1 MGRLNR
7 ETGEIHA
14 KIVYYGPAGA
24 GKTANAQ
31 LIQKKLKREHR
42 GELRTVYATDDK
54 KGSYEFLP
62 VRLGAV
68 RGYETSIH
76 LHTIPGAERFKDER
90 RQILAD
96 VDGIVFVADLR
107 PGRHEATVAS
117 LAELEEHLA
126 SYGRALDDVL
136 LVVQYNRRD
145 EAAETDLEKLHARLG
160 VKPEAHFEGIATEG
174 TGVLQCLT
182 TLSKAILSRLR
193 KEAEQEPEPEL
204 DPDPEPP
211 SKLDLEIDMR
221 PTIEPLAAR
230 EVVDADLEA
239 PPNAVTMLED
249 LSDPALRGPG
259 ATVIVSEDEAG
270 GGFSIEASG
279 PVQSGPSGLKIP
291 LRLVEEDSGRK
302 IEISLLLT
310 LAS

>member
-24 GKTANAQ
+24 GKTANAR

-42 GELRTVYATDDK
+42 GELRSVYATDDK
-54 KGSYEFLP
+54 RGAYEFLP

-68 RGYETSIH
+68 RGYQTSIH
-76 LHTIPGAERFKDER
+76 LHTVPGAERFKDER

-96 VDGIVFVADLR
+96 VDGVVFVADLR
-107 PGRHEATVAS
+107 PGRHEATVSS
-117 LAELEEHLA
+117 LAELEEHLQ
-126 SYGRALDDVL
+126 SYGRSLSDVL

-145 EAAETDLEKLHARLG
+145 EADETDLEKLHARLG

-182 TLSKAILSRLR
+182 TLSKAILARLR
-193 KEAEQEPEPEL
+193 KQAEAAPEP
-204 DPDPEPP
+204 DPGPP
-211 SKLDLEIDMR
+211 SKLDLEVDVR
-221 PTIEPLAAR
+221 PTIEPVSSSEVTDAEIELA
-230 EVVDADLEA
+230 
-239 PPNAVTMLED
+239 PND
-249 LSDPALRGPG
+249 
-259 ATVIVSEDEAG
+259 ATVLEELPAAG
-270 GGFSIEASG
+270 QRRASARIAETEGSGFSIEASG
-279 PVQSGPSGLKIP
+279 PVQGEGGKLKIP

-302 IEISLLLT
+302 IELSLLLT
-310 LAS
+310 LES